1 MLVLKQGR
9 ELAHKLCLINA
20 AGTLLITIGVQ
31 HNPLAADFNDSF
43 RNNLESACGTLPLG
57 GNLSRVW

>member
-31 HNPLAADFNDSF
+31 HNPLAADFNDLLQKQPRERL
-43 RNNLESACGTLPLG
+43 RNSSLG
-57 GNLSRVW
+57 RQS